1 MTTIP
6 FPVKA
11 DGDVLTAQNLYN
23 FQALMCKL
31 RIFNSIDRLTDGHTV
46 TDDNQ
51 QFIFTPS
58 SLYTY
63 LDTAN
68 TTAPFMR
75 NNNSAKRLVNDTC
88 FVYFGNVIDDL
99 QDGTVDTNI
108 WSFTR
113 TSGTGSETETTVDD
127 SYVIQATWNISAT
140 NEYLYV
146 DLDGSSAIDAKAL
159 GEDVC
164 MVMPVAGHD
173 TTANDLNGVFF
184 LTAYDGATRQTS
196 STIDISG
203 TNDGEAR
210 HFLLMWY
217 YDHSAQTVS
226 YFYKDAEDTY
236 NTTWQSLGSD
246 STSAM
251 SSVTFGFAYRHTSS
265 STSNTVWDIGVPVY
279 VKETTVSFT
288 QDVMLQSGD
297 TPDVSVSSMYN
308 YNDPQDRTGNNIPIT
323 SRSWTADG
331 TNFNTITD
339 NSTLSVT
346 TNTGTTVKVKITCTD
361 LVTNTT
367 DELYIPTLGW
377 NGYIVG

>member
-127 SYVIQATWNISAT
+127 SYVIQATWNVSA
-140 NEYLYV
+140 NNQYFYI
-146 DLDGSSAIDAKAL
+146 DMDGSSAIDAKAL

-164 MVMPVAGHD
+164 VVMPVALHD
-173 TTANDLNGVFF
+173 TNTNDLHGQFSPYV
-184 LTAYDGATRQTS
+184 YDG
-196 STIDISG
+196 STYVTGASIDIDSTG
-203 TNDGEAR
+203 DGEAR
-210 HFLLMWY
+210 HFLMMWY

-226 YFYKDAEDTY
+226 FFYKDAEEPF
-236 NTTWQSLGSD
+236 TTGWNSLTSQ
-246 STSAM
+246 STSALTA
-251 SSVTFGFAYRHTSS
+251 VTFGLRYRTLAS
-265 STSNTVWDIGVPVY
+265 STVNAVVDIGVPVY
-279 VKETTVSFT
+279 VKETTVSFS
-288 QDVMLQSGD
+288 QDVVLQGD

-308 YNDPQDRTGNNIPIT
+308 YNNPQDRNNNAIPIT
-323 SRSWTADG
+323 SRAWTADG

-377 NGYIVG
+377 NGYIIG